1 MMTAEQFAALAELLR
16 LRQSASREA
25 ARLVLVEGMSVGEA
39 AQRAGISSQGVSN
52 ALASCQRGIELAR
65 LVAGAQ

>member
-1 MMTAEQFAALAELLR
+1 MMTAEQFAALADLLR

-25 ARLVLVEGMSVGEA
+25 ARLVMVDGLSTGA
-39 AQRAGISSQGVSN
+39 AAELAGVSSQAVSN

-65 LVAGAQ
+65 RVVGQ

>member
-1 MMTAEQFAALAELLR
+1 MMTADQFDALAELLR

-25 ARLVLVEGMSVGEA
+25 ARLVLVDGLSVGDA
-39 AQRAGISSQGVSN
+39 AARTGISSPAVSN

-65 LVAGAQ
+65 RVVGQ